1 MGSTPTYTLKADLNG
16 TGTLVDISAY
26 VEGTQG
32 VAASVGRTDWT
43 TSEPAAGT
51 LTLTLNNIDGRFTPG
66 NTAVYTVG
74 CVTGMVVEWT
84 VGARVRRYRAGVP
97 ALAFPTATSGLSTV
111 TVSCLDALA
120 LLGARVMRSMLAEQI
135 HYLNPICYYPLSESG
150 NALDPRPTDESGYA
164 QPQLV
169 PTSSTSG
176 AEFGWGTATGPRYD
190 GRSALALR
198 GDATVPPTD
207 SAALSMGTS
216 LSGTPIEIL
225 APTYTDGV
233 NPPASDTVGNA
244 YYTDSWG
251 HYLWAV
257 SFWFNCK
264 DVYGAASTTAGIT
277 DGPYV
282 ELGTIVGT
290 GVMVISVR
298 LRIPDRRLLLCVAGE
313 GTGMRE
319 LSTDDYTLAMG
330 QTHHVAI
337 VFKGPP
343 SGALGKYVCAQGYV
357 DGVQL
362 TSSTAPGGN
371 YMERPAYFYLAESNG
386 STAGSGSDTSRYP
399 LAGSISH
406 WSIHGPPDVAN
417 TTSVVTTPAT
427 LPGIDQMYGLGM
439 VGPLE
444 PPETRFARI
453 MGWLDSRYNVG
464 NAVEGTS
471 QGVQLGSQATDGK
484 TMLAAVCDALRTE
497 DAQVDTATVAGV
509 DTVQAWLTSTQRPGS
524 ASITIDAEADAEGSP
539 ELSYDTAGVA
549 GTVTTTGYGDT
560 RAVWKDTTVAGA
572 KYADTSATVSTALQ
586 SPIDLLLL
594 AQYRT
599 LRGRATSITPTKI
612 TVNATT
618 SKANLT
624 ATLLSLTPG
633 ARITVSNLPSTVLG
647 FTTIDCFLS
656 GVSEKH
662 DLDGAS
668 FDLILVPLGDAPADY
683 LDTTERRAVEQVS
696 TGAPNVLPFVD
707 STGFD
712 AVTTTFTWVG
722 YPATGADLSQ
732 NSADYPLYIRVA
744 SEVIKLTTA
753 AGAPTLRG
761 AGPYYNQT
769 VTGAVRGQDGT
780 TAAIH
785 GIYDTLDLWDITT
798 HAVYAYA
805 EVGY

>member
-1 MGSTPTYTLKADLNG
+1 
-16 TGTLVDISAY
+16 
-26 VEGTQG
+26 
-32 VAASVGRTDWT
+32 
-43 TSEPAAGT
+43 
-51 LTLTLNNIDGRFTPG
+51 
-66 NTAVYTVG
+66 
-74 CVTGMVVEWT
+74 
-84 VGARVRRYRAGVP
+84 
-97 ALAFPTATSGLSTV
+97 
-111 TVSCLDALA
+111 
-120 LLGARVMRSMLAEQI
+120 
-135 HYLNPICYYPLSESG
+135 
-150 NALDPRPTDESGYA
+150 
-164 QPQLV
+164 
-169 PTSSTSG
+169 
-176 AEFGWGTATGPRYD
+176 
-190 GRSALALR
+190 
-198 GDATVPPTD
+198 
-207 SAALSMGTS
+207 
-216 LSGTPIEIL
+216 
-225 APTYTDGV
+225 
-233 NPPASDTVGNA
+233 
-244 YYTDSWG
+244 
-251 HYLWAV
+251 
-257 SFWFNCK
+257 
-264 DVYGAASTTAGIT
+264 
-277 DGPYV
+277 
-282 ELGTIVGT
+282 
-290 GVMVISVR
+290 
-298 LRIPDRRLLLCVAGE
+298 
-313 GTGMRE
+313 
-319 LSTDDYTLAMG
+319 
-330 QTHHVAI
+330 
-337 VFKGPP
+337 
-343 SGALGKYVCAQGYV
+343 
-357 DGVQL
+357 
-362 TSSTAPGGN
+362 
-371 YMERPAYFYLAESNG
+371 
-386 STAGSGSDTSRYP
+386 
-399 LAGSISH
+399 
-406 WSIHGPPDVAN
+406 
-417 TTSVVTTPAT
+417 
-427 LPGIDQMYGLGM
+427 
-439 VGPLE
+439 
-444 PPETRFARI
+444 
-453 MGWLDSRYNVG
+453 
-464 NAVEGTS
+464 
-471 QGVQLGSQATDGK
+471 
-484 TMLAAVCDALRTE
+484 
-497 DAQVDTATVAGV
+497 
-509 DTVQAWLTSTQRPGS
+509 
-524 ASITIDAEADAEGSP
+524 
-539 ELSYDTAGVA
+539 
-549 GTVTTTGYGDT
+549 
-560 RAVWKDTTVAGA
+560 VAGA